1 MTTKNVHLFIDVD
14 LLTDTNNSTG
24 LWVEVLATWCTLGH
38 LDFIKKWT
46 KRGERSIWPFQVLRI
61 PNCLMALIIIVSL
74 YKRDVYCAR
83 SFFWYLFTHWPSL
96 LQSSL
101 YHCHYRIHEYTLIVK
116 GNISRLRVILCF
128 EVILA
133 DWSKTM
139 KY

>member
-1 MTTKNVHLFIDVD
+1 MMHSWSSWLYKKN
-14 LLTDTNNSTG
+14 
-24 LWVEVLATWCTLGH
+24 EQ
-38 LDFIKKWT
+38 

-83 SFFWYLFTHWPSL
+83 IFCWYLFTHWPSL

-101 YHCHYRIHEYTLIVK
+101 NHCHYRIHEYTLIVK
-116 GNISRLRVILCF
+116 GNNISRLRAILCF

-133 DWSKTM
+133 DWSKLWSI
-139 KY
+139 KYPGKSSIINYLINLRVITTWS